1 MKYTYEVRGAR
12 NVGLQYIS
20 GRVEA
25 KNPIEAL
32 KQAYALG
39 QKEFGEVYLA
49 MIIKGSIARGRRMAE
64 YRSQVAAHKRST
76 IEDMPALATAGPSG
90 MVRIRRPRSG
100 KWDAAEGLENK
111 L

>member
-25 KNPIEAL
+25 ENPIDAL

-39 QKEFGEVYLA
+39 KKEFGEVYLA
-49 MIIKGSIARGRRMAE
+49 MIIRGSIARGRRMAE
-64 YRSQVAAHKRST
+64 FRSQVAAKKRSA
-76 IEDMPALATAGPSG
+76 IEDMPALATAMPQG
-90 MVRIRRPRSG
+90 MVRVRRPRG
-100 KWDAAEGLENK
+100 VGWDIAEGLENK